1 MNLSFTGY
9 TAPKPVQFGI
19 CPLCVATGVAV
30 VGGVGAAIKVIRGG
44 GKPSQGTEQ
53 NPAGDTFT
61 KTNQTPTPGNDALP
75 KPPNV
80 QDNTPKS

>member
-9 TAPKPVQFGI
+9 STPKPVQFGI

-30 VGGVGAAIKVIRGG
+30 VGGVGAAIKVIRGA
-44 GKPSQGTEQ
+44 KPSENTAQDT
-53 NPAGDTFT
+53 ASGDSFT
-61 KTNQTPTPGNDALP
+61 KTNPAQTPGKEALP
-75 KPPNV
+75 KPSGV